1 MLTQLLPALPGHL
14 NGLPPALQTQAQRI
28 FFFFPLNC
36 LLRIAVGALSADL
49 LRWKAEHTSDV
60 KRFWLT
66 SVTGVILSG
75 SS

>member
-1 MLTQLLPALPGHL
+1 MLTQLLPALPSHL
-14 NGLPPALQTQAQRI
+14 NSLPPALQTQAQRI
-28 FFFFPLNC
+28 FFFPLNC

-49 LRWKAEHTSDV
+49 LHWKAEHTSDV